1 MNHKD
6 SRPRIGQRGG
16 DGRRAPGL
24 LAGVLASAFL
34 LGACSQV
41 PDWADPTDWFESQ
54 AGPTAVAQTE
64 EQRNYAQ
71 TAAFP
76 NLGSVPDVPPRF
88 TAPELRSK
96 IMENLAADRGNAVY
110 SGEKLT
116 GQPLAAAPSPAAIST
131 AIAAPSTLSQK
142 LVPAGG
148 PSAPKIAG
156 ELSADGGQ
164 MAVPAARIA
173 QAAPAQTLPTQ
184 TFQAVAP
191 QFQPQQAQAPVVAGP
206 QGRTELVAIIYF
218 AHGSAG
224 LDAQDRQILSDVAAL
239 HRARGGKIR
248 VIGHASA
255 HTAPTG
261 QVEHRL
267 ANFEISLKRSN
278 SVTARLISL
287 GVGRDEIRAEAK
299 GDGLPVYHEFMN
311 TGEAGNRRVEIF
323 LEY

>member
-1 MNHKD
+1 MKHEGSKPKFGRLD
-6 SRPRIGQRGG
+6 GAGRPGPL
-16 DGRRAPGL
+16 AVL
-24 LAGVLASAFL
+24 LALL

-54 AGPTAVAQTE
+54 AEPAVVAQAE

-76 NLGSVPDVPPRF
+76 NLGSVPDVPTRV

-96 IMENLAADRGNAVY
+96 ILENLAADRSNAVY

-116 GQPLAAAPSPAAIST
+116 GQPMTTAPLPAAMSTTMAAPMLSQRLVPVGAPAA
-131 AIAAPSTLSQK
+131 PE
-142 LVPAGG
+142 
-148 PSAPKIAG
+148 IAG

-173 QAAPAQTLPTQ
+173 QAAPSLPSQTAQ
-184 TFQAVAP
+184 AAP
-191 QFQPQQAQAPVVAGP
+191 QLRTQFQPQLRPQQAQAPVLAGP
-206 QGRTELVAIIYF
+206 QGRSELVAIIYF
-218 AHGSAG
+218 AHGSAA
-224 LDAQDRQILSDVAAL
+224 LDAQDRQILSDVVAL
-239 HRARGGKIR
+239 HRARGAKIR

-255 HTAPTG
+255 HTTPTN

-267 ANFEISLKRSN
+267 ANFEISLKRAN
-278 SVTARLISL
+278 SVVARLISL
-287 GVGRDEIRAEAK
+287 GIGRAEIKAEAK
-299 GDGLPVYHEFMN
+299 GDGLPVYHEFMS